1 MAIHDQNYVRYDGPL
16 RETGGWWVITTM
28 TLQLALSFTR
38 TKIILLL
45 LWIMPLIMAVATM
58 IEYAVRGQTAQLTAQ
73 AVPGPAPVLFFLQS
87 TFFSIAI
94 LFIAAGCSVVSDDLR
109 YRTFQLYFSRPL
121 ARWEYGVGKFLSLF
135 ILGASVSLLPA
146 IIVGPLRLS
155 FFARTDF
162 FNAMAVQ
169 TGLTFL
175 LATICLALLS
185 AIVLGLSSLTR
196 RTGYVVLSFIGV
208 LLVPLI
214 LHAIVSIATG
224 GSDAARLWSL
234 PGNFMMISEMLLNP
248 EIRSEMTVPVWAPA
262 LILLTVTGA
271 SIGALIRR
279 ISRLEGVA

>member
-38 TKIILLL
+38 TKIMLLL

-58 IEYAVRGQTAQLTAQ
+58 IEYAVRGQAAQLTEQ
-73 AVPGPAPVLFFLQS
+73 TIPGPGPALFFLQA

-121 ARWEYGVGKFLSLF
+121 ARWEYGLGKFLALF
-135 ILGASVSLLPA
+135 ILGASVSVLPA
-146 IIVGPLRLS
+146 LILGPLRLA

-169 TGLTFL
+169 TSLTFL
-175 LATICLALLS
+175 LTTICLAMLS
-185 AIVLGLSSLTR
+185 AIV
-196 RTGYVVLSFIGV
+196 
-208 LLVPLI
+208 
-214 LHAIVSIATG
+214 
-224 GSDAARLWSL
+224 
-234 PGNFMMISEMLLNP
+234 
-248 EIRSEMTVPVWAPA
+248 
-262 LILLTVTGA
+262 
-271 SIGALIRR
+271 
-279 ISRLEGVA
+279 

>member
-16 RETGGWWVITTM
+16 REAGGWWVITTM
-28 TLQLALSFTR
+28 TLQLALSFAR

-58 IEYAVRGQTAQLTAQ
+58 IEYAVRGQAAQLAEQT
-73 AVPGPAPVLFFLQS
+73 VPGPGPALFFLQS

-121 ARWEYGVGKFLSLF
+121 ARWEYGLGKFLALF
-135 ILGASVSLLPA
+135 ILGSFVSLVPA
-146 IIVGPLRLS
+146 VILGPLRLS

-162 FNAMAVQ
+162 FNAMAIQ

-175 LATICLALLS
+175 MTTICLAMLS

-196 RTGYVVLSFIGV
+196 RTGYVVLSLIGV

-248 EIRSEMTVPVWAPA
+248 EIRAEMTVPLWAPV
-262 LILLTVTGA
+262 LLLLTVTGA
-271 SIGALIRR
+271 AIGALIRR

>member
-16 RETGGWWVITTM
+16 RENGGWWVITTM

-45 LWIMPLIMAVATM
+45 LWVMPLIMAVATM
-58 IEYAVRGQTAQLTAQ
+58 IEYAVRGQVSQLAEQ
-73 AVPGPAPVLFFLQS
+73 GAPGAGPALFFLQS
-87 TFFSIAI
+87 TFFSVAI

-109 YRTFQLYFSRPL
+109 HRTFQLYFSRPL

-135 ILGASVSLLPA
+135 ILGSFVSLLPA
-146 IIVGPLRLS
+146 IILGALRLS

-162 FNAMAVQ
+162 FKAIAIQ
-169 TGLTFL
+169 TGQTFL
-175 LATICLALLS
+175 MTVICLAMLS

-196 RTGYVVLSFIGV
+196 RTGYVVLSLIGA

-214 LHAIVSIATG
+214 LQAIVTIATG
-224 GSDAARLWSL
+224 GSDYARLWSL
-234 PGNFMMISEMLLNP
+234 PGNFMMVSEMLLNP
-248 EIRSEMTVPVWAPA
+248 EVRSEMTITIWAPIL
-262 LILLTVTGA
+262 LILTVTGA
-271 SIGALIRR
+271 AIGALIRR